1 MSVSTPFI
9 QRPVAT
15 SLLMIAVLLA
25 GIVSYPALPI
35 APLPQIDFPTIV
47 VSASLPGASPETMA
61 SSVATP
67 LERQFGQISGVTQM
81 TSSSSLGLTNVT
93 LQFELARNIDGAAQ
107 DVQAAINAASGQL
120 SKSLPNPP
128 IFRKVNPADSPVL
141 IIAVTSDNH
150 SITETSDY
158 ADTILAQQISQITG
172 VAQVLLLGEQKP
184 SVRVQI
190 DPVKLASLGFG
201 LEEVRSVLS
210 TATLDAPK
218 GSFDGAAQS
227 HTIYTNDQLLRASEY
242 NDIVLGFRNGSAIRV
257 ADVGTAV
264 DGPEN
269 ARIAGW
275 ANGRRGVQLAIFRQP
290 GANITETADRIKSAL
305 PRLAKAVPPGVD
317 ITIMTDRTQT
327 IRASI
332 DDVQIT
338 MLLTMALVVI
348 VIFLFLRDVR
358 ATLIVSVTVP
368 MSIVGTFAVMY
379 VFGYSLDNLSLMGLS
394 IAVGFVVDDAIVMLE
409 NIFRHVEKGTP
420 PVKAAIMGAGQIGFT
435 IISISFSL
443 IAVFIPLLFMGG
455 VVGRLFRE
463 FAVTVSA
470 TIVISAFVALTLTP
484 MMCAHLL
491 GNPRQPDPGGPGVL
505 ERCFNRLLRAY
516 DLSLLWVLRHR
527 RTTLCVLLVTLGG
540 TGYLYMT
547 IPKGFFPQQDTGF
560 IFGLAEGAQ
569 DVSIA
574 GMMDRELALAEIVAK
589 DPNIA
594 TFAFAVGPTGGGAQ
608 TTNNGRFW
616 INLKP
621 TGQRSASADDIINR
635 LRPQLARVSGVT
647 LFLQVAQDISVG
659 GRVARTQYQYTLQ
672 GSDLNELLEWGP
684 HVLDALRR
692 LPELQDIATDQQT
705 NAPAVTALIDRD
717 TAARFGIQ
725 PQLIDDTLYDAF
737 GQRPIAQYFTQLN
750 QYRVIL
756 EISPE
761 LQNGP
766 EALEK
771 IYLRAPATGQMVP
784 LSTFVRFDTAKT
796 SYLSIS
802 HQSQFPAVTFSF
814 NLTSGTALGAA
825 VDAIR
830 SAETSIRLPAT
841 LNASFQG
848 AAQAFQSSLAT
859 QPYLIAAAVVVVYLI
874 LGMLY
879 ESYLHPITILSTLPS
894 AGVGALLILIV
905 FRYDLSVIALI
916 GIILLI
922 GIVKKNA
929 IMMIDFALDAERN
942 LGLSPEES
950 IYRACLLRFRPI
962 MMTTMAALLGGLP
975 LMLSFGAGS
984 ELRRPL
990 GYTIVGGL
998 LLSQWLTLY
1007 TTPVVYLYLARLG
1020 AQRREHVPM
1029 STAQRL
1035 LAAGPD
1041 HVGTEMQ

>member
-1 MSVSTPFI
+1 MNISTPFI
-9 QRPVAT
+9 QRPIAT
-15 SLLMIAVLLA
+15 SLLMLAIFLA
-25 GIVSYPALPI
+25 GIFSYLALPV
-35 APLPQIDFPTIV
+35 APLPQVDYPTIV

-61 SSVATP
+61 SSVTTP
-67 LERQFGQISGVTQM
+67 LERQFGQISGIVQM
-81 TSSSSLGLTNVT
+81 TSLSSLGLTTIT
-93 LQFELARNIDGAAQ
+93 LQFELVRNIDGAAQ
-107 DVQAAINAASGQL
+107 DVQAAINAAGGQL

-128 IFRKVNPADSPVL
+128 IFRKVNPADSPIL

-150 SITETSDY
+150 SITETSDFC
-158 ADTILAQQISQITG
+158 DTILAQQISQITG
-172 VAQVLLLGEQKP
+172 VAQVLLVGEQKP

-190 DPVKLASLGFG
+190 DPTKLASLGFG

-210 TATLDAPK
+210 AATLDTPK
-218 GSFDGAAQS
+218 GSFDGATQS
-227 HTIYTNDQLLRASEY
+227 HTIYANDQLVRAAQY
-242 NDIVLGFRNGSAIRV
+242 NDIVLGFRNGSPIRL
-257 ADVGTAV
+257 ADIGSAV
-264 DGPEN
+264 EGPEN
-269 ARIAGW
+269 TRIAAW
-275 ANGRRGVQLAIFRQP
+275 ANGRRGMQLAIFRQP
-290 GANITETADRIKSAL
+290 GANITDTADRVKSAL
-305 PRLAKAVPPGVD
+305 PRLARAVPPGID

-332 DDVQIT
+332 DDVEIT
-338 MLLTMALVVI
+338 MLSTMVLVIV
-348 VIFLFLRDVR
+348 VIFLFLRDAR
-358 ATLIVSVTVP
+358 ATVIVSVAVP
-368 MSIVGTFAVMY
+368 LSIVGTFAVMH
-379 VFGYSLDNLSLMGLS
+379 VLGYSLDNLSLMGLS

-409 NIFRHVEKGTP
+409 NIVRHVEDGNSP
-420 PVKAAIMGAGQIGFT
+420 IAAAFKGAGQIGFT
-435 IISISFSL
+435 ILSITLSL

-455 VVGRLFRE
+455 IIGRLFRE
-463 FAVTVSA
+463 FAVVVAA
-470 TIVISAFVALTLTP
+470 TIVISAFVSLTLTP
-484 MMCAHLL
+484 MMCRHFLHD
-491 GNPRQPDPGGPGVL
+491 RRTVGPVDASLL
-505 ERCFNRLLRAY
+505 ERLFSGLLRSY
-516 DLSLLWVLRHR
+516 EQSLSWVLRHR
-527 RTTLCVLLVTLGG
+527 RATLGVLLLTIGG
-540 TGYLYMT
+540 TGYLYVM

-574 GMMDRELALAEIVAK
+574 GMMDRELALAEVIAK
-589 DPNIA
+589 DPDIA

-621 TGQRSASADDIINR
+621 TGQRRAMADDIINR

-672 GSDLNELLEWGP
+672 GSDLNDLLEWGP
-684 HVLDALRR
+684 RMLDALRR
-692 LPELQDIATDQQT
+692 LPELQDVATDQQT
-705 NAPAVTALIDRD
+705 NAPAATVVIDRD

-737 GQRPIAQYFTQLN
+737 GQRPVAQYFTQLN

-756 EISPE
+756 EIRPE
-761 LQNGP
+761 LQNAP

-771 IYLRAPATGQMVP
+771 LYLRAPVTGQMVP
-784 LSTFVRFDTAKT
+784 LSTIVRFDSSRA
-796 SYLSIS
+796 SYLSVS

-830 SAETSIRLPAT
+830 GAEASIHLPAT
-841 LNASFQG
+841 INASFQG
-848 AAQAFQSSLAT
+848 AAQAFQASLAT
-859 QPYLIAAAVVVVYLI
+859 QPYLIAAAVLVVYLI

-879 ESYLHPITILSTLPS
+879 ESYVHPMTILSTLPS
-894 AGVGALLILIV
+894 AGVGALLMLIL
-905 FRYDLSVIALI
+905 FRYELSVIALI
-916 GIILLI
+916 GIVLLI

-942 LGLSPEES
+942 QGLSAEDS

-962 MMTTMAALLGGLP
+962 MMTTMAALFGSLP

-998 LLSQWLTLY
+998 LMSQWLTLY
-1007 TTPVVYLYLARLG
+1007 TTPVVYLYLARFVPAAGPG
-1020 AQRREHVPM
+1020 ARLP
-1029 STAQRL
+1029 TAQRAFGL
-1035 LAAGPD
+1035 STQPAA
-1041 HVGTEMQ
+1041 TT